1 MIGAEDSLAVTQQ
14 LSLQLDGLRDPPA
27 PAEAYGKVAPR
38 DECVRVIGAE
48 HPLPVE
54 QHLTEDLERLVHL
67 IIPAQTGTKVVAGE
81 QGTGMIRTQ
90 DALLIAEQL
99 RQDIKRLVQRA
110 GLGEPVSQVI
120 ASKQSVGVIRTEDSQ
135 LALMFGAARWK
146 DVASGEHS
154 YRFGVALRAL
164 VVVSDI
170 KVSGALTLP
179 VVAAKVELEGARASA
194 QLMVRGYVG
203 SDLGALLPTWQ
214 SFGVA
219 PMRSTWVPCRACRR
233 RS

>member
-38 DECVRVIGAE
+38 DERVGVLGAE
-48 HPLPVE
+48 HPFPVD

-110 GLGEPVSQVI
+110 GLGEPVSQVV

-135 LALMFGAARWK
+135 LVF
-146 DVASGEHS
+146 EQ
-154 YRFGVALRAL
+154 LRGKIDRL
-164 VVVSDI
+164 
-170 KVSGALTLP
+170 LELP
-179 VVAAKVELEGARASA
+179 VPAKKRRPPQTSAACSRAGLPAPSGVPAAPTIKGRILQPFGPRGANDQDRGRPGH
-194 QLMVRGYVG
+194 QIVKQPPVRF
-203 SDLGALLPTWQ
+203 A
-214 SFGVA
+214 
-219 PMRSTWVPCRACRR
+219 
-233 RS
+233 